1 MKKPNKNT
9 AKAITIIFLS
19 MFENKSDLG
28 IIGGGGG
35 GGGGGC
41 IYIICG

>member
-1 MKKPNKNT
+1 
-9 AKAITIIFLS
+9 
-19 MFENKSDLG
+19 MFENKSELG
-28 IIGGGGG
+28 IIGGGGGG